1 MLGAERERRGWT
13 IERGL
18 VRQTRVGITATGHG
32 KVCRVAIALPDLG
45 GGGQLAV
52 NLGRLGEGVVAGQRP
67 GLRVQLYRR
76 EPLDERIVGGGRYA
90 GEKSDAVVM
99 GR

>member
-1 MLGAERERRGWT
+1 M
-13 IERGL
+13 
-18 VRQTRVGITATGHG
+18 RQTRVGITATGHG
-32 KVCRVAIALPDLG
+32 KVCRVTIALPDLR
-45 GGGQLAV
+45 GGGQFAV
-52 NLGRLGEGVVAGQRP
+52 NLGRLGESVVAGQRP
-67 GLRVQLYRR
+67 GLRVQLHRR